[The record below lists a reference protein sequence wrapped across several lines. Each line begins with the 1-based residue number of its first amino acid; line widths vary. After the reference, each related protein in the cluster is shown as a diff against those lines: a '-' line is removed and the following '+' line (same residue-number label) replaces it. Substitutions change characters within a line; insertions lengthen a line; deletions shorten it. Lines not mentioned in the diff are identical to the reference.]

1 MKGVKMSTTKTK
13 KQKNDITAD
22 QKNLHEDTITLS
34 TDANMNINGT
44 FTTNKL
50 VVNPDAEFELKCCKE
65 SEKPTRFQKLVERY
79 MKCEKKTLAEM
90 LAMRDTED
98 EDWSKD
104 FNFNE
109 ELQKIL
115 KDPNTF
121 RVPDPVPPIQPNS
134 PYIPPYPNY
143 DAYCFNAPGNRCIR
157 GNASYVGKCDG
168 CPYLNMSWSPRIT
181 WTGDPAQGQFTTTC
195 ACTLNQKTSD
205 NEDKK

>member
-1 MKGVKMSTTKTK
+1 MADNKKTK
-13 KQKNDITAD
+13 KPKNDLTD
-22 QKNLHEDTITLS
+22 VKNVHEDTLTFNANGNVSGTISTNTLIINQD
-34 TDANMNINGT
+34 DATSAEIKS
-44 FTTNKL
+44 NK
-50 VVNPDAEFELKCCKE
+50 EY
-65 SEKPTRFQKLVERY
+65 EKPTKFSKLVERY
-79 MKCEKKTLAEM
+79 MRCEKRTLAEM

-134 PYIPPYPNY
+134 PYIPPYPSY
-143 DAYCFNAPGNRCIR
+143 DAYCFNAPGNRCVR
-157 GNASYVGKCDG
+157 GNAVYVGKCDG

-181 WTGDPAQGQFTTTC
+181 WTGDPGPGQFTTTC

-205 NEDKK
+205 NEGKK

>member
-1 MKGVKMSTTKTK
+1 MADNKKTK
-13 KQKNDITAD
+13 KPKNDLTD
-22 QKNLHEDTITLS
+22 VKNVHEDTLAFNANGNVSGTISTNTLIINQDDS
-34 TDANMNINGT
+34 TDAEIKST
-44 FTTNKL
+44 
-50 VVNPDAEFELKCCKE
+50 KE
-65 SEKPTRFQKLVERY
+65 YEKPTKFSKLVERY
-79 MKCEKKTLAEM
+79 MRCEKRTLAEM

-134 PYIPPYPNY
+134 PFIPPYPNY
-143 DAYCFNAPGNRCIR
+143 DAYCFNAPGNRCVR
-157 GNASYVGKCDG
+157 GNAVYVGKCDG
-168 CPYLNMSWSPRIT
+168 CPYLQMSWSPRIT
-181 WTGDPAQGQFTTTC
+181 WTGTDPNQNQYTTTC
-195 ACTLNQKTSD
+195 AGTLNQKTSD